1 MISVGG
7 KPVAKAKEQNYLHGA
22 AILAAG
28 VVIMK
33 ILGAIYKIPIGNLLG
48 DDGYGLFISA
58 YNVYSVFLMLA
69 TAGLPVALSRM
80 ISEAHTQGRQMQVRR
95 TFSVALW
102 TFFALGAISTA
113 IRT

>member
-7 KPVAKAKEQNYLHGA
+7 KPVGKAKEQNYLHGA
-22 AILAAG
+22 AILTAG

-58 YNVYSVFLMLA
+58 YNVYSVFLMLRGSH
-69 TAGLPVALSRM
+69 AGQADAGAPHLLCRIVDIFRIRRNQHGDNVPVS
-80 ISEAHTQGRQMQVRR
+80 
-95 TFSVALW
+95 
-102 TFFALGAISTA
+102 
-113 IRT
+113 